1 MTRIF
6 QLTEKEIKELLI
18 DGKITVAVM
27 GIGYVG
33 LHTAALF
40 AKAGARVF
48 GVDINHEL
56 VASINAY
63 KLPFVEPKLAAIIN
77 EIIRDK
83 KFFATTNAKDTISES
98 DIVIICVP
106 TPLNAKEPDYSFVIS
121 ATNMVGEHLQKG
133 SMVLLES
140 SVAPLTTEN
149 VIVKILEE
157 KSGLKAGEH
166 FGLANCPERG
176 NPGEMVDTCT
186 NYTRIVGG
194 INAKST
200 EVASAIYGSVI
211 NGDIIK
217 VSNPRVSEFVKLM
230 ENIYLDVNIAF
241 VNEMAILCEGAGID
255 IFEVLA
261 AGRTKAGFLSGTTID
276 LYEPGV
282 GVGGGCVPVNSYFLR
297 ELAENRGISLEL
309 IETARR
315 INDSMPLHAA
325 SQVIVFLE
333 ENGLDA
339 NDSKI
344 VVLGLTYKAN
354 VKDIRNTPA
363 IPLIRELKR
372 HGCELVGV
380 DPLLS
385 EDEIRDL
392 GVIPSKSL
400 NDAAVDTDCI
410 LLVTAH
416 DVFKTIDFKK
426 LKEKNKNKKVL
437 LFDGRG
443 FWSGKVAI
451 DSGFVYMGIGRGLFD
466 GTI

>member
-6 QLTEKEIKELLI
+6 DLTEKEIKELLR
-18 DGKITVAVM
+18 DGKITATVM

-33 LHTAALF
+33 IHTAALF

-48 GVDINHEL
+48 GVDINKEL
-56 VASINAY
+56 VDSINAC

-83 KFFATTNAKDTISES
+83 KFFATINAKDAISES
-98 DIVIICVP
+98 DIIIICVP
-106 TPLNAKEPDYSFVIS
+106 TPLNKTKQPDYSFVIS
-121 ATNMVGEHLQKG
+121 ATNTIGEYLQRG
-133 SMVLLES
+133 SVVILES

-149 VIVKILEE
+149 LVAKILEE
-157 KSGLKAGEH
+157 RSELKAGED

-194 INAKST
+194 INTKST
-200 EVASAIYGSVI
+200 EVASAIYESVI

-217 VSNPRVSEFVKLM
+217 VSNSCVSEFVKLM

-241 VNEMAILCEGAGID
+241 VNEMAILCEKIGID
-255 IFEVLA
+255 IFEVLT
-261 AGRTKAGFLSGTTID
+261 AGRTKAGFLPNTTID
-276 LYEPGV
+276 LYEPGI

-297 ELAENRGISLEL
+297 ELAEDRDISLEL

-325 SQVIVFLE
+325 SQVITFLE

-339 NDSKI
+339 KDSKI
-344 VVLGLTYKAN
+344 VVLGLAYKAN

-363 IPLIRELKR
+363 IPFIHELKR
-372 HGCELVGV
+372 HGCEMVGV

-385 EDEIRDL
+385 EEEISDL
-392 GVIPSKSL
+392 GAIPCKTL
-400 NDAAVDTDCI
+400 DDAAVEADCI

-416 DVFKTIDFKK
+416 DGFKK
-426 LKEKNKNKKVL
+426 ITIIERDKNWGLANSIISII
-437 LFDGRG
+437 DGVTNIVNEY
-443 FWSGKVAI
+443 GKIIV
-451 DSGFVYMGIGRGLFD
+451 
-466 GTI
+466 